1 MVLRIYM
8 MTHLVPWFLI
18 FEVLRTSI
26 KTDTCAHTL
35 DICDTAVSKCVV
47 RHRCKN
53 KKLLRAILSNF
64 QNLLGL

>member
-1 MVLRIYM
+1 MALRIYV
-8 MTHLVPWFLI
+8 TTYLVPWFLI
-18 FEVLRTSI
+18 FEVRRTSI

-53 KKLLRAILSNF
+53 KKLLSAILSNF